1 MTALS
6 VLLLTADDA
15 LADFVRD
22 TLRPWGDDV
31 IVEHDSGIAIEAAGA
46 ADVVVVDLTLE
57 DGAGLAVAHFLA
69 ARDTTVPV
77 LGVSAGGDA
86 ETEAVAH
93 ALGVRAVMPRPLT
106 GDALLVAL
114 SSTREGRSLPMP
126 RTSAN
131 PLFSSTPSMAPRMMS
146 SVLDPIL
153 SAQSLTV
160 LAQAIAH
167 AAFTV
172 TGHGARVRLENA
184 RFETVEAAVG
194 PPSDRS
200 YDEMSIAG
208 RDEVLGT
215 LYVVSELA
223 VQNTLDPI
231 VRCAAA
237 VGVLLRSQEAA
248 ARAGI
253 KDPETSAYTF
263 AYFVDAAGREVER
276 AQRNG
281 RRFGLL
287 TFQLDRWAELR
298 QEHGDEALRQAR
310 RELVDTILDTTAD
323 TDILA
328 LVEDD
333 ELYLLS
339 PESGRLRTLGLRRR
353 IAEKHRRRAELAR
366 LEKRLWFSTAIGAA
380 AFPRDGRELATLA
393 RAASARGR
401 RAEEHEASWRD
412 PNASLDA
419 SLGALLRLRP
429 GAADW
434 ALRQGA
440 MPSEALQTIALAVAR
455 EAVKTTS
462 AQDGVAY
469 LLGPRE
475 HPIVAGAYEAMKRA
489 PAGALPC
496 FWLRPGEQEGRDP
509 SSPGVRLSP
518 VEIEVDASRTGPF
531 ALIAV
536 LTEWWAYACVSS
548 AHGAYKRVMH
558 TSDLEIVESLVAEVQ
573 KTFHLQR
580 EGE

>member
-1 MTALS
+1 MTSLS
-6 VLLLTADDA
+6 ILLLTSDSA

-22 TLRPWGDDV
+22 TLRPWGDEV
-31 IVEHDSGIAIEAAGA
+31 LVEHDSTIAIEAAGA

-86 ETEAVAH
+86 EVEAVAH
-93 ALGVRAVMPRPLT
+93 ALGVRSVLSRPLT

-114 SSTREGRSLPMP
+114 S
-126 RTSAN
+126 
-131 PLFSSTPSMAPRMMS
+131 APREERSQPALRGGGAGS
-146 SVLDPIL
+146 SVVPSVAPLMASSLLEPIL
-153 SAQSLTV
+153 AALSLTE
-160 LAQAIAH
+160 LAQAIAT
-167 AAFTV
+167 AASTV
-172 TGHGARVRLENA
+172 TGNGARVRLENA
-184 RFETVEAAVG
+184 RYEMVEAAVG
-194 PPSDRS
+194 PPTDRP
-200 YDEMSIAG
+200 YDELSIGARG
-208 RDEVLGT
+208 EVLGT
-215 LYVVSELA
+215 LYVVSEVGTLT
-223 VQNTLDPI
+223 TLDPLL
-231 VRCAAA
+231 RCAGA
-237 VGVLLRSQEAA
+237 VGVLLRAQESA

-298 QEHGDEALRQAR
+298 QEHGEEALLQAR

-429 GAADW
+429 GVADW

-440 MPSEALQTIALAVAR
+440 MPSEALQNIALAVAR

-469 LLGPRE
+469 LLGHRD

-489 PAGALPC
+489 PNGALPC
-496 FWLRPGEQEGRDP
+496 FWLRPGEPDGRDP
-509 SSPGVRLSP
+509 SAPGIRLSP

-531 ALIAV
+531 ALLAV

>member
-1 MTALS
+1 MSTLS
-6 VLLLTADDA
+6 MLLLTADQA
-15 LADFVRD
+15 LASFVRD
-22 TLRPWGDDV
+22 TLKPWGDEV
-31 IVEHDSGIAIEAAGA
+31 IVEQSSSIAIEAAGA
-46 ADVVVVDLTLE
+46 ADVVLVDLTLE

-77 LGVSAGGDA
+77 LGVSAGGDS
-86 ETEAVAH
+86 EIEAVAH
-93 ALGVRAVMPRPLT
+93 ALGVHAVLPRPLT
-106 GDALLVAL
+106 GDALLMAL
-114 SSTREGRSLPMP
+114 SRTREGRSVRAPSPNLHPVF
-126 RTSAN
+126 SA
-131 PLFSSTPSMAPRMMS
+131 TPSLVPRFNAIL
-146 SVLDPIL
+146 LDPIL
-153 SAQSLTV
+153 AATSLNA

-167 AAFTV
+167 SAFMI
-172 TGHGARVRLENA
+172 TGHGARVRIENA
-184 RFETVEAAVG
+184 RFETIEAAVG
-194 PPSDRS
+194 PPSEKA
-200 YDEMSIAG
+200 YDELSIAS
-208 RDEVLGT
+208 RDESLGT
-215 LYVVSELA
+215 LYVVSEPATQGALVPL
-223 VQNTLDPI
+223 VQ
-231 VRCAAA
+231 CAGS
-237 VGVLLRSQEAA
+237 VGVLLRAQESA

-287 TFQLDRWAELR
+287 TFQLDHWSELR
-298 QEHGDEALRQAR
+298 QQYGDTALHEAR
-310 RELVDTILDTTAD
+310 RELVDTILDTAAD

-339 PESGRLRTLGLRRR
+339 PESGRLRTFALRRR

-380 AFPRDGRELATLA
+380 AFPRDGRDLATLA

-434 ALRQGA
+434 GLRQGA
-440 MPSEALQTIALAVAR
+440 MSSEALQSIALVVSR
-455 EAVKTTS
+455 EAVKTTA

-496 FWLRPGEQEGRDP
+496 FWLRPGEQDGHDP
-509 SSPGVRLSP
+509 SSPGIRLSP
-518 VEIEVDASRTGPF
+518 VEIEVDATRTGPF
-531 ALIAV
+531 ALLAV

-573 KTFHLQR
+573 KAFHLQR